1 MTPTVLLYD
10 WDNTLVDA
18 WAPIA
23 GALNQVLAARD
34 LPLWTIRQTRERV
47 RTNDEDSWRAWFADD
62 WKAARKAFARAM
74 RTQDLSQI
82 RPMPGA
88 DEALE
93 AGSPIPQAVVSNK
106 GRPFVEA
113 EAAALG
119 WSHRFALVVGA
130 GDAEADKPHPA
141 PILLALSRMNM
152 PPSPSVWYVGDTAV
166 DMRAARA
173 AGVTAVLVGDGA
185 HDAAAT
191 PDPHLHF
198 PTAHDLARRLRARVA
213 APEENPG

>member
-1 MTPTVLLYD
+1 MAPPAGATTAADSARVPPPSAARPAILLYD

-62 WKAARKAFARAM
+62 WKAARKDFARAM

-82 RPMPGA
+82 RLMPGA

-93 AGSPIPQAVVSNK
+93 AGSPIPQAGVSNK

-113 EAAALG
+113 EAAAARK
-119 WSHRFALVVGA
+119 SIQASA
-130 GDAEADKPHPA
+130 GD
-141 PILLALSRMNM
+141 LANQ
-152 PPSPSVWYVGDTAV
+152 VVQ
-166 DMRAARA
+166 
-173 AGVTAVLVGDGA
+173 AVLPLAVGGS
-185 HDAAAT
+185 
-191 PDPHLHF
+191 
-198 PTAHDLARRLRARVA
+198 R
-213 APEENPG
+213 